1 MSKSS
6 VSLGIVGARGH
17 TGSEL
22 IRLVQS
28 HPAFELAF
36 VSSRELAGQRVAD
49 HNDGYAGELRF
60 EHLDADAVAAKA
72 ADAVILALPNGKA
85 PDFVAALDATRPA
98 TVIVDLSADHRFDDR
113 WYYGL
118 PELTRANGAG
128 QTRISNPGCYATAM
142 QLAIAPVLD
151 RLAGPPQCFGVSGYS
166 GAGTTPSDR
175 NNIELLRDNLMPY
188 SLADHLHEREVS
200 RRLGVPVEFMPHV
213 APHFRGIC
221 LTANLWLNDRMAL
234 HGAVEGGLTVGADLG
249 RGVEMDRGWGVHAD
263 PGVAVLVVVV
273 GEELLGE
280 RAGVGQGPEAVGE
293 DRGVLQGLERRLAV
307 GVVVGHVRSGVGAG
321 HAEVDEQLVAPRGRA
336 VAERLDRVGRTDLV
350 EAHLGPPGQ
359 QHRRRVGGVEGE
371 VGRAVGARSRRCDG
385 GGPRGSTGGLG
396 GVGRDRR
403 LLGDVRRVL
412 RHRLRGGVGR
422 RGAVEDPP
430 ERTDEGG
437 SHETMVSLDL
447 RATGGATVDRGHW
460 PASPRST
467 RWPSAS
473 TASARWRITGSCPAL
488 GSGSAPA
495 GRSSSCRRVARC
507 PGARSRYTE
516 PVRAT

>member
-175 NNIELLRDNLMPY
+175 NNVELLRDNLMPY

-221 LTANLWLNDRMAL
+221 LTANLWLQQPLTLEQARAL
-234 HGAVEGGLTVGADLG
+234 YRQRYAGERLLRVRDDAPWVSRIAGCH
-249 RGVEMDRGWGVHAD
+249 GVEIGGFTVA
-263 PGVAVLVVVV
+263 PGGKRLVVVATLDNLLK
-273 GEELLGE
+273 GAATQALQNLNLAFGFEEL
-280 RAGVGQGPEAVGE
+280 AGVPGDALLPAE
-293 DRGVLQGLERRLAV
+293 D
-307 GVVVGHVRSGVGAG
+307 
-321 HAEVDEQLVAPRGRA
+321 GR
-336 VAERLDRVGRTDLV
+336 
-350 EAHLGPPGQ
+350 
-359 QHRRRVGGVEGE
+359 
-371 VGRAVGARSRRCDG
+371 
-385 GGPRGSTGGLG
+385 
-396 GVGRDRR
+396 
-403 LLGDVRRVL
+403 
-412 RHRLRGGVGR
+412 
-422 RGAVEDPP
+422 
-430 ERTDEGG
+430 
-437 SHETMVSLDL
+437 
-447 RATGGATVDRGHW
+447 
-460 PASPRST
+460 
-467 RWPSAS
+467 
-473 TASARWRITGSCPAL
+473 
-488 GSGSAPA
+488 
-495 GRSSSCRRVARC
+495 
-507 PGARSRYTE
+507 
-516 PVRAT
+516 